1 MKQSLLTYLLTCIR
15 QRISQ
20 FKTCSTLLEGGSL
33 LAKVQENGI
42 TFLRPNIT
50 RCALVVALIL
60 GSVNVWGADVTY
72 VYKDAVGNPGN
83 GGDWYSGSIDSYTTW
98 EATKGGSNPPKYYDK
113 DTGLRVY
120 NGGSFSI
127 SSTKTLK
134 EITLTFA
141 GTSYTFSSSNK
152 NTTQTVTPNATSYSW
167 EVSNSSRLQKV
178 EITYAAASTT
188 PYYVSWE
195 ADGTYLSTAGG
206 NVTEGEKPTLPSNP
220 SDCSNGKAFIGWIDS
235 EYSSDIEA
243 HKDDIFKSAADADPI
258 TKVTHFV
265 AVYAT
270 ITSGETSTT
279 TETLD
284 ITSTNFTNINGGSG
298 YAAYNG
304 NRTFTTSGDKG
315 LTITSSNVMVNSK
328 QLQFKSN
335 EGYLYNTN
343 SLGTISQI
351 EVEPTTAAITVYE
364 GGNENPTTT
373 VSGNNGVYNLSKP
386 YFKIKGGSNTPKLS
400 KITISISSESSSELP
415 PSDYTTSCSGSVTP
429 TKPIAP
435 TIAPAGGTYNAEQ
448 SIRITHAT
456 LQDAIWYTI
465 NDENIN
471 NGDVYENALS
481 LPNAAASE
489 CDYKYTVRALAMGD
503 ENSDVASQTYYFQTA
518 TPTISVASGTYT
530 SAQTV
535 RIDCPTATSIWY
547 TIDGTDPAGKKSNG
561 ITSGESITINASC
574 KLRVVAERTNFD
586 VSEEASAD
594 YTINIAT
601 PRTVTWMNN
610 GVKYGEGTVLQGE
623 KVATVPTGL
632 SAPTGCSEKIFVGW
646 TALTTYADNEYTDA
660 PSDLFTDVA
669 GSPTILT
676 NTTFHAVFADG
687 DAGGGGYKKISSK
700 DELTDGTYLIVADG
714 QNVAYAGRVS
724 GQTYGAYASVSITDN
739 TIADKGSAVEV
750 TITGTHSLFSIFDGT
765 YYLSSPNGNNITFNS
780 SAVTDWKLTD
790 DLCINSV
797 GQRERYFQYN
807 ATSGSERFACYKDTQ
822 KDAYLYKKSASA
834 TNYTTYCESDQS
846 KLHTVTVTP
855 VTIKGCSATALPTSV
870 YEGKRTTIT
879 ATVAEGYTFAGWT
892 VTGATPDD
900 ATALETTITM
910 GTSDVTVTAEFVE
923 GTYHLVTADMP
934 ALTAGDKVLI
944 ASYWEETGNNKY
956 VVAGEIS
963 GNRLQV
969 VNAAFSADKKT
980 VACLPTGHTLFTLG
994 GESGAYTLL
1003 GASGYLTA
1011 PNATNND
1018 LAWNG
1023 TAATWDI
1030 SVDASAHAT
1039 MTSNSRYLTANLGD
1053 NYNYFIAADNIP
1065 GTEKA
1070 DRFVQLYRK
1079 YDICGLEV
1087 TPTTT
1092 KYEVNGTVD
1101 KDELTIKAVYTNGN
1115 TVALTDEQKATVTLV
1130 YDFSEVGED
1139 KEVVATYTAANGR
1152 IVTGSYTVD
1161 VENLS
1166 KIIFKMNGTELATYE
1181 ALSGTTLTT
1190 EQITAAEDAARGAA
1204 CTEPVAYTFVGW
1216 SDKQG
1221 EVNEVTVTTSTD
1233 FIESGRTFYAVYQ
1246 VNDGS
1251 PITDLSELTDGAKV
1265 VLVNSQ
1271 GKALNSSA
1279 GVTNQTAGGKI
1290 VNPASALVWT
1300 LENSGSS
1307 YKFKNSDGKY
1317 LSAADQANF
1326 TTVGLDRAQKDW
1338 TIVADQGG
1346 TAGTFNLVN
1355 GIALEYYN
1363 NKFQLYGWSSGYAK
1377 YYRFYIYDV
1386 TTTTQPL
1393 CGPYLQITGETET
1406 WLTGGTRNTV
1416 TTKVAFAGDRLE
1428 PSDDGVAP
1436 SVYVSA
1442 SDISSTTIKVETDDI
1457 VQTVTKNADGT
1468 YKIEGTALVRY
1479 TPTVANTSEDVTITF
1494 TVKYNTGEANAKPTY
1509 TVHTRAL
1516 PAQFVIAAKHE
1527 GNWYALPGDMD
1538 GASTHDAIAIEVNAD
1553 GTLATQARNTAI
1565 YTFDGVPN
1573 TGDRQYVRLIGSKSG
1588 GYLWASSSD
1597 GTGIQNNTKSSPA
1610 GDKIEYDW
1618 LLNTTDNATYAI
1630 SNGKHIE
1637 LASGRQLGY
1646 HKTEGKFGNYKTGA
1660 SYDLKILPV
1669 EDICTYFDA
1678 PTGLAVTSKTSTTLS
1693 LSWDVVTGAAGY
1705 EYSIDNGATWTRVNT
1720 NSATIEGLTAEATY
1734 TVLVRAS
1741 DGPSATNCA
1750 AEATISETLPACDFI
1765 PTAITVI
1772 PASVSATVTWKDGG
1786 TTATVTLYSDAAC
1799 TAEVASQTG
1808 ITTQTATFTGLTASS
1823 TYYVVVSGNGTC
1835 AADAV
1840 QFTTEPPYID
1850 VVDWGTYEGAD
1861 SDLAK
1866 EDPENKTGV
1875 TLNLS
1880 DPDAT
1885 ATISVG
1891 KETIITNA
1899 ESAEATEL
1907 FFSKYYEATGDLK
1920 LLGIYNGTKND
1931 IDLADYNVY
1940 VSVRDQFTSS
1950 INTFNLATSTG
1961 LSKIPAGTE
1970 FIFWYAK
1977 NADLDAS
1984 TGTQDLG
1991 TCIEGKIN
1999 GKLNGG
2005 LGFSQPNWFKES
2017 KCVWSGKNS
2026 IALFKNNT
2034 MVDIIGAYSGTPD
2047 ASATASQGG
2056 QTIGRYPADLFPG
2069 DPFVSD
2075 VDKSEEAAWFAI
2087 GDKYGSAEK
2096 GVISTNRCLLI
2107 RKNNVT
2113 SGQNAVMANVD
2124 DFATL
2129 STEWLGENVGGSV
2142 TADDATRANVCESF
2156 SIVASFDYTDYY
2168 VTYTSVVENQT
2179 LGGMKNTD
2187 GTFTIPLDVDN
2198 MSCKRIKIET
2208 KKGEEVILSTQV
2220 RVPIIIDAS
2229 ETTDGTTFDLIGT
2242 IHKENA
2248 SDPELTTAEIAKIC
2262 ETCDVVVKG
2271 GNVTLTH
2278 DGQTD
2283 YPQINDLYVY
2293 PGAKVN
2299 VTDGVYK
2306 VNSVTLRS
2314 EGDVVPHLIMPAGD
2328 KGIETQKTTVNF
2340 TKRIINDRYYFFS
2353 LPFDCKVSDIHLSN
2367 GGGEYG
2373 RDFLIK
2379 YYDGAKRAQD
2389 GSKSSNW
2396 VALAADGV
2404 LIAGQGYNLAVS
2416 SDQPAEVV
2424 FPMTVSNKALHTLD
2438 NQAKNIVVTPHGF
2451 DPDGTQS
2458 STLTPN
2464 NLGWNLVGNPY
2475 FTIYG
2480 TGSLNDEDMKAG
2492 QLVLNLET
2500 NEYEWQTEDVY
2511 LTIPDINE
2519 TNKVSTYK
2527 QVLASGEALP
2537 PFYGFFV
2544 QVNGSGTLDYEA
2556 GKRAWSAPARYA
2568 HSVADERPVY
2578 VGISLSDGKQTDE
2591 TSLVIND
2598 RFTQAYEI
2606 GADLEKMIGFGDK
2619 PQVYV
2624 KDDAYRYAFKAL
2636 NENDA
2641 AATNTIGVYLPA
2653 KEATTY
2659 TFDVMRKYDLS
2670 RVQGVYLTDHVVG
2683 TMTNL
2688 LQRKYTFTTG
2698 YAYTNNRFSLSV
2710 VLAPKAVTSL
2720 TNTEIGWSVW
2730 QDAPQHIRIQG
2741 LNVGD
2746 DVRVVDATGKLVE
2759 HVTVIDTATQFSL
2772 PTAGAYCVQVIG
2784 VNGLDVRKVVVK

>member
-1 MKQSLLTYLLTCIR
+1 MKQSLLTYLLTYLLIGINH
-15 QRISQ
+15 RIAWSA
-20 FKTCSTLLEGGSL
+20 S
-33 LAKVQENGI
+33 A
-42 TFLRPNIT
+42 LR
-50 RCALVVALIL
+50 CLVVTIL
-60 GSVNVWGADVTY
+60 LMGGINVWGADVTY
-72 VYKDAVGNPGN
+72 VYKDAAGNPGN
-83 GGDWYSGSIDSYTTW
+83 GNDWYSGTIDSYTTW
-98 EATKGGSNPPKYYDK
+98 EATKGGSNAPKYYDT
-113 DTGLRVY
+113 DTGLRIY
-120 NGGSFSI
+120 KDGGTFTI
-127 SSTKTLK
+127 TSSRIIT
-134 EITLTFA
+134 EIKLTFA
-141 GTSYTFSSSNK
+141 GSGYTFSESNK
-152 NTTQTVTPNATSYSW
+152 TNPQTVSPNATSYSW
-167 EVSNSSRLQKV
+167 TVERTCRLQKV
-178 EITYAAASTT
+178 EITYQEIIPRTITWSVNGNTQTT
-188 PYYVSWE
+188 TVNEGQKPIPPVNPTQSDCNNSKEFVGWTISKIENATNDDPEILYATANLPAVSGNTTYYAVFANKITGEDIPHQWNNEGGFDDWGIYQESWLRNNNATLPTFTYTPTYAVSKIVLNVRQSNATGSNSIE
-195 ADGTYLSTAGG
+195 VKIAGG
-206 NVTEGEKPTLPSNP
+206 TFGTKLSKLSQNDAHNVTFEGASPQS
-220 SDCSNGKAFIGWIDS
+220 GKIQI
-235 EYSSDIEA
+235 IC
-243 HKDDIFKSAADADPI
+243 
-258 TKVTHFV
+258 
-265 AVYAT
+265 
-270 ITSGETSTT
+270 
-279 TETLD
+279 
-284 ITSTNFTNINGGSG
+284 TN
-298 YAAYNG
+298 
-304 NRTFTTSGDKG
+304 
-315 LTITSSNVMVNSK
+315 TSSSGTGKGTFYM
-328 QLQFKSN
+328 
-335 EGYLYNTN
+335 NT
-343 SLGTISQI
+343 
-351 EVEPTTAAITVYE
+351 ITVYE
-364 GGNENPTTT
+364 SGTTYSDYITECTPVECAGTTLDTPVGLGSTATSTTLTLSWNAVTNVTVESYTVTLTDGSNKPVTT
-373 VSGNNGVYNLSKP
+373 VENITGTSCTIEGLTPNTDYIWTVKAIGNG
-386 YFKIKGGSNTPKLS
+386 
-400 KITISISSESSSELP
+400 
-415 PSDYTTSCSGSVTP
+415 TTSC
-429 TKPIAP
+429 
-435 TIAPAGGTYNAEQ
+435 
-448 SIRITHAT
+448 
-456 LQDAIWYTI
+456 D
-465 NDENIN
+465 
-471 NGDVYENALS
+471 
-481 LPNAAASE
+481 
-489 CDYKYTVRALAMGD
+489 
-503 ENSDVASQTYYFQTA
+503 
-518 TPTISVASGTYT
+518 
-530 SAQTV
+530 
-535 RIDCPTATSIWY
+535 
-547 TIDGTDPAGKKSNG
+547 
-561 ITSGESITINASC
+561 SGESTTTDAKTEPLANC
-574 KLRVVAERTNFD
+574 
-586 VSEEASAD
+586 
-594 YTINIAT
+594 
-601 PRTVTWMNN
+601 TVTWMNN

-1573 TGDRQYVRLIGSKSG
+1573 RGDRQYVRLIGSKSG
-1588 GYLWASSSD
+1588 GYLWASTSD

-1678 PTGLAVTSKTSTTLS
+1678 PTGLAVTGKTSTTLS

-1705 EYSIDNGATWTRVNT
+1705 EYSIDAGANWTRVNT

-1741 DGPSATNCA
+1741 DGTSATNCA

-1799 TAEVASQTG
+1799 TAKVASQTD
-1808 ITTQTATFTGLTASS
+1808 ITTKTATFTGLTASS

-1835 AADAV
+1835 DADAV

-1850 VVDWGTYEGAD
+1850 VVDWGTYSGAD
-1861 SDLAK
+1861 
-1866 EDPENKTGV
+1866 NTGGHTTGV

-1885 ATISVG
+1885 ATVSVG

-1907 FFSKYYEATGDLK
+1907 FFSKYYEAAGNLK
-1920 LLGIYNGTKND
+1920 MIGIYNGTKKE
-1931 IDLADYNVY
+1931 IDLSNY
-1940 VSVRDQFTSS
+1940 VIYVAIDKNFTSDAEKTIRIS
-1950 INTFNLATSTG
+1950 DYRTS
-1961 LSKIPAGTE
+1961 IPAGVE
-1970 FIFWYAK
+1970 YIFYTTG
-1977 NADLDAS
+1977 DELQQS
-1984 TGTQDLG
+1984 TSTDNPDPTKPEGTKYTLEE
-1991 TCIEGKIN
+1991 CINTTIKAE
-1999 GKLNGG
+1999 LNNDKG
-2005 LGFSQPNWFKES
+2005 LEQENWIKTDD
-2017 KCVWSGKNS
+2017 CVWSGQNS
-2026 IALFKNNT
+2026 IALFKDDK
-2034 MVDIIGAYSGTPD
+2034 MIDIIGSHTGADDQEDWSSVSADANKLVNLKDTWDAVKENYFPD
-2047 ASATASQGG
+2047 YTGAS
-2056 QTIGRYPADLFPG
+2056 F
-2069 DPFVSD
+2069 
-2075 VDKSEEAAWFAI
+2075 I
-2087 GDKYGSAEK
+2087 GDNRGFIALGKSYENPTK
-2096 GVISTNRCLLI
+2096 DIILSTNRCLLI
-2107 RKNNVT
+2107 RKNTVT
-2113 SGQNAVMANVD
+2113 SGANAVKLNND
-2124 DFATL
+2124 GEGFKSL
-2129 STEWLGENVGGSV
+2129 SDEWLGHNVGGATSGTAVETIDNVCSSFSSV
-2142 TADDATRANVCESF
+2142 TSF
-2156 SIVASFDYTDYY
+2156 NYSQYY

-2278 DGQTD
+2278 NGQTA

-2314 EGDVVPHLIMPAGD
+2314 EGDVVPHLIMPADD

-2353 LPFDCKVSDIHLSN
+2353 LPFDCKVSDIQLSN

-2404 LIAGQGYNLAVS
+2404 LSAGQGYNLAVS
-2416 SDQPAEVV
+2416 SDQPTEVV

-2438 NQAKNIVVTPHGF
+2438 NQAKNIAVTPHGF
-2451 DPDGTQS
+2451 DSDGTQS

-2519 TNKVSTYK
+2519 ANKVSTYK

-2568 HSVADERPVY
+2568 HSVANERPVY

-2591 TSLVIND
+2591 TSLAIND

-2641 AATNTIGVYLPA
+2641 AATNTIGVYLPT

-2670 RVQGVYLTDHVVG
+2670 RVQGVYLTDHVAG

-2741 LNVGD
+2741 LSVGD

-2784 VNGLDVRKVVVK
+2784 VNGLEVRKVVVK